1 MAEIPHKPN
10 HRQKSWNFLATLFY
24 IACFIALGYSLK
36 KSGIGPDDIKF
47 RDMALMTLA
56 TYRLT
61 RLLVFD
67 AIFKLFRDFVKSRAN
82 YLVFYVIREIITC
95 PWCAGVWAAI
105 IIIAIY
111 YFVPF
116 GQILIIL
123 FAISGVASFIVIL
136 VNCFG
141 LTTEEKQHRVKEL
154 REESDYSSQHHDH

>member
-1 MAEIPHKPN
+1 MARSSHKPN
-10 HRQKSWNFLATLFY
+10 QKQKSWNFLATLFY
-24 IACFIALGYSLK
+24 IICFVALGYGLK
-36 KSGIGPDDIKF
+36 ANDIGTEDIRF
-47 RDMALMTLA
+47 RDIALMTLA

-67 AIFKLFRDFVKSRAN
+67 AIFKLFRDFVKSRAS
-82 YLVFYVIREIITC
+82 YLVFYVTREIITC
-95 PWCAGVWAAI
+95 PWCAGVWAAL

-154 REESDYSSQHHDH
+154 REESDYSSQHHDT